1 MQASGGPTE
10 ATIELVFREAYGRI
24 LATLIRIF
32 GDFDL
37 AEDALQEA
45 FVSALEHWPAEGIPT
60 NPAGWLSI
68 AARRKAIDRLRR
80 EQTMTQTREQLERA
94 QEGDE
99 PMESEQTDRLRL
111 IFTCCHPALNVEA
124 QVALTL
130 RTLGGLST
138 AEVARTFLIPESA
151 LAQRLVR
158 AKRKIRAAHIPYEVP
173 PDHLLPDRL
182 ESALAVIYL
191 IFNEGYAATTGDSLI
206 RQELCSD
213 AIQLGRMLASLMPD
227 EPDVYALLA
236 LMLLH
241 DSRRPARIGQD
252 GELVLLDQQDRSLWD
267 RALVTEGVGLLDR
280 SIRLKRAG
288 RASSYQLQAAIAAL
302 HAQSPTPEATDWP
315 EIVQLYAEL
324 IEVQDTPIVRLNH
337 AAAVA
342 MAQGPAAGLT
352 LLEGLS
358 LDDYYLFHAAR
369 ADLLRRLQR
378 FNAAAAAYRRARM
391 LCTNAVDC
399 RYLDRRLAE
408 VTAHLY

>member
-1 MQASGGPTE
+1 
-10 ATIELVFREAYGRI
+10 
-24 LATLIRIF
+24 
-32 GDFDL
+32 
-37 AEDALQEA
+37 
-45 FVSALEHWPAEGIPT
+45 
-60 NPAGWLSI
+60 
-68 AARRKAIDRLRR
+68 
-80 EQTMTQTREQLERA
+80 
-94 QEGDE
+94 
-99 PMESEQTDRLRL
+99 MESEQSDRLRL

-138 AEVARTFLIPESA
+138 PEVARAFLMPEPA

-158 AKRKIRAAHIPYEVP
+158 AKRKIRDAHIPYQVP

-182 ESALAVIYL
+182 GSVLAVIYL
-191 IFNEGYAATTGDSLI
+191 IFNEGYAATAGDSLI
-206 RQELCSD
+206 RQELCSE
-213 AIQLGRMLASLMPD
+213 AIQLGRMLVSLMPD

-241 DSRRPARIGQD
+241 DSRRPARVGQD

-267 RALVTEGVGLLDR
+267 RALATEGVRLLDR

-302 HAQSPTPEATDWP
+302 HAQSATPEATDWP

-324 IEVQDTPIVRLNH
+324 IEVQDTPVVRLNH

-342 MAQGPAAGLT
+342 MVQGPAAGLT
-352 LLEGLS
+352 LLNGLS

-369 ADLLRRLQR
+369 ADLLRRLDQLD
-378 FNAAAAAYRRARM
+378 AAAAAYGRARM

-408 VTAHLY
+408 VTAHLHQGLRGADGDGRPGAGLA

>member
-391 LCTNAVDC
+391 LCANAVDC

-408 VTAHLY
+408 VTADLY